1 MRAPGWV
8 LKKKKTR
15 PNYDVQQGI
24 LKLREMR
31 AKKQNFFVREN
42 ELFVRISEYSIFFN
56 AFERK
61 VDWNGLQKF
70 NLEFSCDFGE
80 ESVYVRGLWSM
91 LAIFLCIATYSCINL
106 RSDDDT
112 AAQIALKLINRKR
125 NQHQISVIIYLFI
138 YSFLAFALQ
147 TVRLSYTCSHFSK
160 SGKTYTYIQWTHLA
174 TFCQPPY
181 SILTG

>member
-1 MRAPGWV
+1 
-8 LKKKKTR
+8 
-15 PNYDVQQGI
+15 
-24 LKLREMR
+24 MR

-42 ELFVRISEYSIFFN
+42 ELFLRISEYSIFFK
-56 AFERK
+56 AFKGK
-61 VDWNGLQKF
+61 VDWNGFQKSH
-70 NLEFSCDFGE
+70 LEFSCDFGE
-80 ESVYVRGLWSM
+80 ESVYVRGLRSI

-125 NQHQISVIIYLFI
+125 NQHQISVINHLFI
-138 YSFLAFALQ
+138 YSFLVLCL
-147 TVRLSYTCSHFSK
+147 TNITLELHLPSLLEVRKDIHTIC
-160 SGKTYTYIQWTHLA
+160 IMN